1 MNQHNKSCL
10 AFTVSS
16 NLLNQE
22 FPPTKCRKKGVKH
35 SCNLETIH
43 NHGSVKNGSIS
54 NSTYL
59 STLLPPCSMILGKNT
74 IHPLHMH
81 CLMLPRCKTG
91 KRFRP
96 AQQQEGLTFWYCWW
110 KKSCTCWCSRY
121 QTIRLHVCSLLH
133 HPSTRHIQIC
143 INTHLQYIQY
153 MHMIYIWIHIQKT
166 PQSTSSW

>member
-59 STLLPPCSMILGKNT
+59 STLLPPMFHDSGK
-74 IHPLHMH
+74 
-81 CLMLPRCKTG
+81 
-91 KRFRP
+91 
-96 AQQQEGLTFWYCWW
+96 E
-110 KKSCTCWCSRY
+110 
-121 QTIRLHVCSLLH
+121 H
-133 HPSTRHIQIC
+133 HPSPSYALPDVATMQ
-143 INTHLQYIQY
+143 NGKAL
-153 MHMIYIWIHIQKT
+153 
-166 PQSTSSW
+166 